1 MAEACR
7 AIDAVDHLTERRSGD
22 ANHMARSAGAVS
34 ENSQTVAAAST
45 QALANAQTVASASE
59 QLTAPIR
66 EISSQV
72 NAARKVTLDAVKS
85 SSQAEGTI
93 SALSDAVRKINNVA
107 QLITDIANQTNLLAL
122 DATIEAARA
131 TEDITQQIAEVQA
144 RPIRR

>member
-7 AIDAVDHLTERRSGD
+7 AVGAVAHLTERRSGD
-22 ANHMARSAGAVS
+22 ASHMARSAGAVS
-34 ENSQTVAAAST
+34 ENSQIVAAAST
-45 QALANAQTVASASE
+45 QALANTQTVASASE

-107 QLITDIANQTNLLAL
+107 QLINAIANQLTL